1 MDTGWSISVTNLRQ
15 ANNRLFN
22 HSVHL
27 SRETRAMNEQ
37 ILSAIRQRLHHRGL
51 DAYIAYT
58 PSNFYYTTGFQ
69 SYFLMQ
75 WWRMQGTVLAVI
87 PADES
92 LEIGMMIGDFEAKP
106 AQRVSGIRDVRPYRL
121 WPEIRDAEMLQ
132 EPLESGEAEIPRP
145 AQFDEDEQ
153 DEIVRGLLGDR
164 GLLNARIGTDLRY
177 MLFNSHRRFS
187 ALAPQAEWVDFTN
200 DMYELRR
207 IKYPFEV
214 ERLRRAT
221 ELSEA
226 GMRFAIENA
235 RPGMTATDVRHR
247 YAMGVAQA
255 AMGDA
260 RYQDY
265 TDYWILPAVGAGVG
279 VGVDSERDAGLQE
292 GDLIKFDC
300 GTTVGGYRGDG
311 GRTFVYKR
319 AKPAAERLFGVLQEA
334 HDKACAEIRPGVEI
348 GEIFR
353 TAQDYITR
361 NGYPRFRRG
370 HYGHSLGID
379 TFHEEPPYVS
389 EGDRTLIEEGMVLAI
404 ETPAY
409 TTDAGAIMIEDLVH
423 VLPDGIERLHKLPHE
438 LGVIS

>member
-1 MDTGWSISVTNLRQ
+1 V
-15 ANNRLFN
+15 
-22 HSVHL
+22 
-27 SRETRAMNEQ
+27 NEQ
-37 ILSAIRQRLHHRGL
+37 IISSIRRRLHERGL
-51 DAYIAYT
+51 DAYVAYT
-58 PSNFYYTTGFQ
+58 PSNVFYATGFQ

-75 WWRMQGTVLAVI
+75 WWRMQGTVLAII

-92 LEIGMMIGDFEAKP
+92 VEVGMMIGDFEANP
-106 AQRVSGIRDVRPYRL
+106 ARRVSGIRDVRAYRL
-121 WPEIRDAEMLQ
+121 WPEIRDAEAVGV
-132 EPLESGEAEIPRP
+132 PLRSGETEVPRP
-145 AQFDEDEQ
+145 AQFDEGEQ

-164 GLLNARIGTDLRY
+164 GLLGARIGSDLRY
-177 MLFNSHRRFS
+177 MLFDSYRRFS
-187 ALAPQAEWVDFTN
+187 AVAPQAQWVDFT
-200 DMYELRR
+200 DEMYALRR
-207 IKYPFEV
+207 IKYPSEV

-226 GMRFAIENA
+226 GMRFAVEDL
-235 RPGMTATDVRHR
+235 RPGMTATEVRHR
-247 YAMGVAQA
+247 YVIGVAQA

-265 TDYWILPAVGAGVG
+265 SDDWILPAVGAGVG
-279 VGVDSERDAGLQE
+279 IGVDSERDAGLQE

-311 GRTFVYKR
+311 GRTFVYGR
-319 AKPAAERLFGVLQEA
+319 VKPAAERLFGVLQEA
-334 HDKACAEIRPGVEI
+334 HDRACEAIRPGVEV

-353 TAQDYITR
+353 IAQGHITT

-389 EGDRTLIEEGMVLAI
+389 EGERTPIEEGMVLAI

-423 VLPDGIERLHKLPHE
+423 VLPNGIERLHKLPHE
-438 LGVIS
+438 LGVVS

>member
-1 MDTGWSISVTNLRQ
+1 
-15 ANNRLFN
+15 
-22 HSVHL
+22 
-27 SRETRAMNEQ
+27 MNEQ
-37 ILSAIRQRLHHRGL
+37 VISSIRRRLHERGL
-51 DAYIAYT
+51 DAYVAYT
-58 PSNFYYTTGFQ
+58 PSNVFYATGFQ

-92 LEIGMMIGDFEAKP
+92 VEVGMMIGDFEANP
-106 AQRVSGIRDVRPYRL
+106 ARRVSGIRDVRAYRL
-121 WPEIRDAEMLQ
+121 WPEIRDAEAVGV
-132 EPLESGEAEIPRP
+132 PLGSGETEAPRP
-145 AQFDEDEQ
+145 AQFDEGEQ

-164 GLLNARIGTDLRY
+164 GLLGARIGSDLRY
-177 MLFNSHRRFS
+177 MLFDSYRRFS
-187 ALAPQAEWVDFTN
+187 AVAPQARWVDFT
-200 DMYELRR
+200 DEMYALRR
-207 IKYPFEV
+207 IKYPSEV

-226 GMRFAIENA
+226 GMRFAVEDL
-235 RPGMTATDVRHR
+235 RPGMTATEVRHR
-247 YAMGVAQA
+247 YVMGVAQA

-265 TDYWILPAVGAGVG
+265 SDDWILPAVGAGVG
-279 VGVDSERDAGLQE
+279 IGVDSERDAGLQE

-311 GRTFVYKR
+311 GRTFVYGR
-319 AKPAAERLFGVLQEA
+319 VKPAAGRLFGVLQEA
-334 HDKACAEIRPGVEI
+334 HDRACEAIRPGVEV

-353 TAQDYITR
+353 IAQDHITT

-389 EGDRTLIEEGMVLAI
+389 EGERTPIAEGMVLAI

-423 VLPDGIERLHKLPHE
+423 VLPNGIERLHKLPHE
-438 LGVIS
+438 LGVVS

>member
-1 MDTGWSISVTNLRQ
+1 
-15 ANNRLFN
+15 
-22 HSVHL
+22 
-27 SRETRAMNEQ
+27 MNEQ
-37 ILSAIRQRLHHRGL
+37 VLRSVRQRLHERGL

-58 PSNFYYTTGFQ
+58 PSNVFYATGFQ

-87 PADES
+87 PADDS
-92 LEIGMMIGDFEAKP
+92 LEVGMMIGDFEATP
-106 AQRVSGIRDVRPYRL
+106 ARRVTAIRDVRAYRL
-121 WPEIRDAEMLQ
+121 WPEIRDAEAVR
-132 EPLESGEAEIPRP
+132 EPLRAGETETPRP
-145 AQFDEDEQ
+145 AQYDEGEQ
-153 DEIVRGLLGDR
+153 DGIVRGLLGDR
-164 GLLNARIGTDLRY
+164 GLLDARIGTDLRY
-177 MLFNSHRRFS
+177 MLFDSYRRFS
-187 ALAPQAEWVDFTN
+187 AVAPGARWEDFTE
-200 DMYELRR
+200 DMYALRR

-226 GMRFAIENA
+226 GMRFAVEGL

-247 YAMGVAQA
+247 YVMGVAQA
-255 AMGDA
+255 AAGDP
-260 RYQDY
+260 RYADY
-265 TDYWILPAVGAGVG
+265 SDDWILPAVGAGVG
-279 VGVDSERDAGLQE
+279 IGVDSERDAGLQE

-311 GRTFVYKR
+311 GRTFAYGRV
-319 AKPAAERLFGVLQEA
+319 KPAAERLFGVLQEA
-334 HDKACAEIRPGVEI
+334 HDRACAEIRPGVEV

-353 TAQDYITR
+353 IAQDHIME

-389 EGDRTLIEEGMVLAI
+389 EGERTPVEEGMVLAI

-423 VLPDGIERLHKLPHE
+423 VLPNGIERLHKLPHE
-438 LGVIS
+438 LGVVS

>member
-1 MDTGWSISVTNLRQ
+1 MDER
-15 ANNRLFN
+15 
-22 HSVHL
+22 
-27 SRETRAMNEQ
+27 
-37 ILSAIRQRLHHRGL
+37 ILSAIRGRLRARGL
-51 DAYIAYT
+51 DAYLAYT
-58 PSNFYYTTGFQ
+58 PSNVFYATGFQ

-92 LEIGMMIGDFEAKP
+92 VAVGMMIGDFEAKP
-106 AQRVSGIRDVRPYRL
+106 AQRVSGIRDVRAYRL
-121 WPEIRDAEMLQ
+121 WPEIRDAEALR
-132 EPLESGEAEIPRP
+132 EPSPDGETPRP
-145 AQFDEDEQ
+145 AQFDEGEQ
-153 DEIVRGLLGDR
+153 DGILRGLLGDR
-164 GLLNARIGTDLRY
+164 GLLEARIGTDLRY
-177 MLFNSHRRFS
+177 VLHDSFRRFS
-187 ALAPQAEWVDFTN
+187 AVAPGVEWADFTN

-226 GMRFAIENA
+226 GMRHAVEEL
-235 RPGMTATDVRHR
+235 RPGMTAADVRHR
-247 YAMGVAQA
+247 YVAGVAAA
-255 AMGDA
+255 AMRDE

-279 VGVDSERDAGLQE
+279 IGVDSERDAGLRE

-311 GRTFVYKR
+311 GRTFAYRKVKS
-319 AKPAAERLFGVLQEA
+319 AADRLFGVLQEA
-334 HDKACAEIRPGVEI
+334 HDRACAQIRPGVEI
-348 GEIFR
+348 GDIFR
-353 TAQDYITR
+353 VAQDHITK

-389 EGDRTLIEEGMVLAI
+389 EGDRTVVQEGMVLAI

-423 VLPDGIERLHKLPHE
+423 VLPNGIERLHGLPHG
-438 LGVIS
+438 LAVVS

>member
-1 MDTGWSISVTNLRQ
+1 
-15 ANNRLFN
+15 
-22 HSVHL
+22 
-27 SRETRAMNEQ
+27 MNEQ
-37 ILSAIRQRLHHRGL
+37 ILSSIRRRLQARNL
-51 DAYIAYT
+51 DAYVAYT
-58 PSNFYYTTGFQ
+58 PSNVFYATGFQ

-75 WWRMQGTVLAVI
+75 WWRMQGTVLVVI

-92 LEIGMMIGDFEAKP
+92 LEPGMMIGDFEAKP
-106 AQRVSGIRDVRPYRL
+106 AQRVSGISDVRPFRL

-132 EPLESGEAEIPRP
+132 APLGSGETEAPRP
-145 AQFDEDEQ
+145 AQFDEGEQ

-164 GLLNARIGTDLRY
+164 GLLDARIGTDVRY
-177 MLFNSHRRFS
+177 MLFDSYRRFS
-187 ALAPQAEWVDFTN
+187 NIAPRAEWADFT
-200 DMYELRR
+200 DEMYGIRSV
-207 IKYPFEV
+207 KHPFEV

-226 GMRFAIENA
+226 GMRFAVEEL
-235 RPGMTATDVRHR
+235 RPGMTATDVRQR
-247 YAMGVAQA
+247 YVMGVAQA
-255 AMGDA
+255 AMDDE
-260 RYQDY
+260 RYAGY
-265 TDYWILPAVGAGVG
+265 SDYWILPAVGSGVG
-279 VGVDSERDAGLQE
+279 IGVDSERDAGLQP

-311 GRTFVYKR
+311 GRTFVYR
-319 AKPAAERLFGVLQEA
+319 RPKPAAERLFDVLQEA
-334 HDKACAEIRPGVEI
+334 HDRACEAIKPGVEV

-353 TAQDYITR
+353 IAQNHITR

-389 EGDRTLIEEGMVLAI
+389 ENERTLIQPGMVLAI

-423 VLPDGIERLHKLPHE
+423 VLPDGIERLHQLPHE
-438 LGVIS
+438 LGVVS

>member
-1 MDTGWSISVTNLRQ
+1 
-15 ANNRLFN
+15 
-22 HSVHL
+22 
-27 SRETRAMNEQ
+27 MNQQ
-37 ILSAIRQRLHHRGL
+37 ILSAIRGRLRDRGL

-58 PSNFYYTTGFQ
+58 PSNVFYATSFQ

-75 WWRMQGTVLAVI
+75 WWRMQGTVLSVI

-92 LEIGMMIGDFEAKP
+92 VEAGMMVGDFEARP
-106 AQRVSGIRDVRPYRL
+106 AQRVSGLVDVRAYRL
-121 WPEIRDAEMLQ
+121 WPEIRDAEAVR
-132 EPLESGEAEIPRP
+132 EPLGGGESEMPRP
-145 AQFDEDEQ
+145 AQFDEGEQ
-153 DEIVRGLLGDR
+153 DTIVRGLLGDR
-164 GLLNARIGTDLRY
+164 GLLGARIGTDLRY
-177 MLFNSHRRFS
+177 MLFDSYRRLS
-187 ALAPQAEWVDFTN
+187 ALAPEAEWVDFTG

-214 ERLRRAT
+214 ERLKLAT

-226 GMRFAIENA
+226 GIRFVVENL
-235 RPGMTATDVRHR
+235 RPGMSATDVRHR
-247 YAMGVAQA
+247 YVMGVARA
-255 AMGDA
+255 AVEDP

-265 TDYWILPAVGAGVG
+265 TDQWILPAVGAGVG
-279 VGVDSERDAGLQE
+279 IGVDSERDAGLQE

-311 GRTFVYKR
+311 GRTFAYGRV
-319 AKPAAERLFGVLQEA
+319 KPAADHLFGVLQEA
-334 HDKACAEIRPGVEI
+334 HDSACAQIRPGVEV

-353 TAQDYITR
+353 IAQDCITK

-389 EGDRTLIEEGMVLAI
+389 EADRTAIEPGMVLAI

-423 VLPDGIERLHKLPHE
+423 VLEDGIERLHRLPHG
-438 LGVIS
+438 LTVIA

>member
-1 MDTGWSISVTNLRQ
+1 
-15 ANNRLFN
+15 
-22 HSVHL
+22 
-27 SRETRAMNEQ
+27 MNEQ
-37 ILSAIRQRLHHRGL
+37 VLASIRRRLHERGL

-58 PSNFYYTTGFQ
+58 PSNVFYATGFQ

-92 LEIGMMIGDFEAKP
+92 IEVGMMIGDFEAKP
-106 AQRVSGIRDVRPYRL
+106 ARRVSGIRDVRAYRL
-121 WPEIRDAEMLQ
+121 WPEIRDAEAVR
-132 EPLESGEAEIPRP
+132 EPLAPGEAEAPRP
-145 AQFDEDEQ
+145 AQYDEGEQ
-153 DEIVRGLLGDR
+153 DGIVRGLLGDR
-164 GLLNARIGTDLRY
+164 GLLGARIGTDLRY
-177 MLFNSHRRFS
+177 MLFDSYRRFS
-187 ALAPQAEWVDFTN
+187 AVAPGAQWVDFT
-200 DMYELRR
+200 DEMYALRR
-207 IKYPFEV
+207 IKYPDEV

-226 GMRFAIENA
+226 GMRFAVEDL

-247 YAMGVAQA
+247 YVMGVARA
-255 AMGDA
+255 AMDDP

-265 TDYWILPAVGAGVG
+265 SDDWILPAVGAGVG
-279 VGVDSERDAGLQE
+279 IGVDSERDAGLQE

-311 GRTFVYKR
+311 GRTFVYGR

-334 HDKACAEIRPGVEI
+334 HGRACAAIRPGVAV

-353 TAQDYITR
+353 IAQDHITT

-379 TFHEEPPYVS
+379 TFHEEPPYVA
-389 EGDRTLIEEGMVLAI
+389 EGERTPIEEGMVLAI

-423 VLPDGIERLHKLPHE
+423 VLPNGIERLHKLPHE
-438 LGVIS
+438 LGVVS

>member
-1 MDTGWSISVTNLRQ
+1 
-15 ANNRLFN
+15 
-22 HSVHL
+22 
-27 SRETRAMNEQ
+27 MNEQ
-37 ILSAIRQRLHHRGL
+37 IISSIRRRLHERGL

-58 PSNFYYTTGFQ
+58 PSNVFYTTGFQ

-92 LEIGMMIGDFEAKP
+92 VEVGMMIGDFEAGP
-106 AQRVSGIRDVRPYRL
+106 AQRVSGIRDVRAYRL
-121 WPEIRDAEMLQ
+121 WPEIRDAEAVGV
-132 EPLESGEAEIPRP
+132 PLVNGETEAPRP
-145 AQFDEDEQ
+145 AQFDEGEQ
-153 DEIVRGLLGDR
+153 DGIVRELLGDR
-164 GLLNARIGTDLRY
+164 GLLGARIGSDLRY
-177 MLFNSHRRFS
+177 MLFDSYRRFS
-187 ALAPQAEWVDFTN
+187 AVAPQAQWVDFT
-200 DMYELRR
+200 DEMYALRR
-207 IKYPFEV
+207 VKYPSEV

-226 GMRFAIENA
+226 GMRFAVENL

-247 YAMGVAQA
+247 YVMGVAQA

-265 TDYWILPAVGAGVG
+265 SDDWILPAVGAGVG
-279 VGVDSERDAGLQE
+279 IGVDSERDAGLQE

-311 GRTFVYKR
+311 GRTFVYGR
-319 AKPAAERLFGVLQEA
+319 VKPAAERLFGVLEEA
-334 HDKACAEIRPGVEI
+334 HNRACEAIRPGVEV

-353 TAQDYITR
+353 IAQGHITS

-389 EGDRTLIEEGMVLAI
+389 EDERTPIEEGMVLAI

-423 VLPDGIERLHKLPHE
+423 VLPSGIERLHKLPHE

>member
-1 MDTGWSISVTNLRQ
+1 MKD
-15 ANNRLFN
+15 
-22 HSVHL
+22 
-27 SRETRAMNEQ
+27 Q
-37 ILSAIRQRLHHRGL
+37 ILSAIRGRLRDRGL
-51 DAYIAYT
+51 DAYVAYT
-58 PSNFYYTTGFQ
+58 PSNVFYATGFQ

-92 LEIGMMIGDFEAKP
+92 VEVGMMIGDFEAKP
-106 AQRVSGIRDVRPYRL
+106 AQGVSGISDVRSYML
-121 WPEIRDAEMLQ
+121 WPEIRDAEAVQ
-132 EPLESGEAEIPRP
+132 EPLGSGETETARP

-153 DEIVRGLLGDR
+153 DGIVRGLLGDR
-164 GLLNARIGTDLRY
+164 GLLGARIGTDLRY
-177 MLFNSHRRFS
+177 MLFDSYRRFS
-187 ALAPQAEWVDFTN
+187 SLAPDAEWVDFTD
-200 DMYELRR
+200 DMYALRR

-214 ERLRRAT
+214 ERLRLAT

-226 GMRFAIENA
+226 GMRFVVENLE
-235 RPGMTATDVRHR
+235 PGMNATDVRHR
-247 YAMGVAQA
+247 YVMGVARA
-255 AMGDA
+255 ADGDG
-260 RYQDY
+260 RYENYSDQ
-265 TDYWILPAVGAGVG
+265 WILPAVGAGVG
-279 VGVDSERDAGLQE
+279 IGVDSERDAGLAE

-311 GRTFVYKR
+311 GRTFVYGR
-319 AKPAAERLFGVLQEA
+319 SRPAAARLFGVLQEA
-334 HDKACAEIRPGVEI
+334 HDMACDRIRPGVEI

-353 TAQDYITR
+353 TAQDHITK

-389 EGDRTLIEEGMVLAI
+389 RDERTPIEAGMVLAI

-423 VLPDGIERLHKLPHE
+423 VLPDGIERLHKLPHG
-438 LGVIS
+438 LTAVS

>member
-1 MDTGWSISVTNLRQ
+1 MCAVND
-15 ANNRLFN
+15 
-22 HSVHL
+22 
-27 SRETRAMNEQ
+27 Q
-37 ILSAIRQRLHHRGL
+37 ILAAIRRRLQERGL

-58 PSNFYYTTGFQ
+58 PSNVFYATGFQ

-75 WWRMQGTVLAVI
+75 WWRMHGTVLAII

-92 LEIGMMIGDFEAKP
+92 VEVGMMVGDFEAKP
-106 AQRVSGIRDVRPYRL
+106 AQRVSGIGDVRSYRL
-121 WPEIRDAEMLQ
+121 WPEIRDAEAVQ
-132 EPLESGEAEIPRP
+132 EPLGSEESELPRP

-153 DEIVRGLLGDR
+153 DEIVRSLLGDR
-164 GLLNARIGTDLRY
+164 GLLGARIGTDLRY
-177 MLFNSHRRFS
+177 MLFDSYRRFS
-187 ALAPQAEWVDFTN
+187 SVASDAEWVDFTG

-207 IKYPFEV
+207 IKYSFEV
-214 ERLRRAT
+214 ERLRLAT

-226 GMRFAIENA
+226 GMRFVVESLE
-235 RPGMTATDVRHR
+235 PGMSATDVRHR
-247 YAMGVAQA
+247 YVMGVARA
-255 AMGDA
+255 ATEDP

-265 TDYWILPAVGAGVG
+265 SDQWILPAVGAGVG
-279 VGVDSERDAGLQE
+279 IGVDSERDAGLKD

-311 GRTFVYKR
+311 GRTFAYGRVKS
-319 AKPAAERLFGVLQEA
+319 AAGRLFGVLQEA
-334 HDKACAEIRPGVEI
+334 HDRACAEIRPGVEV

-353 TAQDYITR
+353 IAQDHITR

-389 EGDRTLIEEGMVLAI
+389 EGDRTPIQEGMVLAI

-423 VLPDGIERLHKLPHE
+423 VHSGGIERLHKLPHG
-438 LGVIS
+438 LRVAL

>member
-1 MDTGWSISVTNLRQ
+1 
-15 ANNRLFN
+15 
-22 HSVHL
+22 
-27 SRETRAMNEQ
+27 MNEQ
-37 ILSAIRQRLHHRGL
+37 ILSSIRKRLRARGL
-51 DAYIAYT
+51 DAYLAYT
-58 PSNFYYTTGFQ
+58 PSNVFYATGFQ

-75 WWRMQGTVLAVI
+75 WWRMQGTVLALI

-92 LEIGMMIGDFEAKP
+92 IEAGMMVGDFEAKS
-106 AQRVSGIRDVRPYRL
+106 ARQASGIEDVRAFRL
-121 WPEIRDAEMLQ
+121 WVETRDAMLLG
-132 EPLESGEAEIPRP
+132 EPLGTAETESPRP
-145 AQFDEDEQ
+145 AQFDEEEQ
-153 DEIVRGLLGDR
+153 DEILCGLLGDR
-164 GLLNARIGTDLRY
+164 GLLGARIGTDLRY
-177 MLFNSHRRFS
+177 VLHDSFRRMTTI
-187 ALAPQAEWVDFTN
+187 APQAEWRDFTS

-207 IKYPFEV
+207 VKYPFEV

-226 GMRFAIENA
+226 GMRYAVEGL
-235 RPGMTATDVRHR
+235 RPGMTAADVRHR
-247 YAMGVAQA
+247 YVVGVAQA
-255 AMGDA
+255 AMDDP
-260 RYQDY
+260 RYRDY
-265 TDYWILPAVGAGVG
+265 TDHWILPAVGGGVE
-279 VGVDSERDAGLQE
+279 VGVDSEHGVGLQS

-311 GRTFVYKR
+311 GRTFVYGK

-334 HDKACAEIRPGVEI
+334 HDRTCAEIRPGIEI

-353 TAQDYITR
+353 VAQDHITR

-389 EGDRTLIEEGMVLAI
+389 SGNGTTIETGMILAI

-423 VLPDGIERLHKLPHE
+423 VQPDGIERLHRLPHGLLE
-438 LGVIS
+438 VS

>member
-1 MDTGWSISVTNLRQ
+1 
-15 ANNRLFN
+15 
-22 HSVHL
+22 
-27 SRETRAMNEQ
+27 MNEQ
-37 ILSAIRQRLHHRGL
+37 VLASIRRRLHERGL

-58 PSNFYYTTGFQ
+58 PSNVFYATGFQ

-92 LEIGMMIGDFEAKP
+92 IEVGMMIGDFEAKP
-106 AQRVSGIRDVRPYRL
+106 ARRVSGIRDVRAYRL
-121 WPEIRDAEMLQ
+121 WPEIRDAEAVR
-132 EPLESGEAEIPRP
+132 EPLATGEAEAPRP
-145 AQFDEDEQ
+145 AQYDEGEQ
-153 DEIVRGLLGDR
+153 DGIVRGLLGDR
-164 GLLNARIGTDLRY
+164 GLLGARIGIDLRY
-177 MLFNSHRRFS
+177 MLFDSYRRFS
-187 ALAPQAEWVDFTN
+187 AVAPGAQWVDFT
-200 DMYELRR
+200 DEMYALRR
-207 IKYPFEV
+207 IKYPDEV

-226 GMRFAIENA
+226 GMRFAVEDL

-247 YAMGVAQA
+247 YVMGVARA
-255 AMGDA
+255 AMDDP

-265 TDYWILPAVGAGVG
+265 SDDWILPAVGAGVG
-279 VGVDSERDAGLQE
+279 IGVDSERDAGLQE

-311 GRTFVYKR
+311 GRTFVYGR

-334 HDKACAEIRPGVEI
+334 HGRACAAIRPGVEV

-353 TAQDYITR
+353 IAQDHITT

-389 EGDRTLIEEGMVLAI
+389 EGERTPLEEGMVLAI

-423 VLPDGIERLHKLPHE
+423 VLPNGIERLHKLPHE
-438 LGVIS
+438 LGVVS

>member
-1 MDTGWSISVTNLRQ
+1 
-15 ANNRLFN
+15 
-22 HSVHL
+22 
-27 SRETRAMNEQ
+27 MNEQ
-37 ILSAIRQRLHHRGL
+37 ILSATRRRLHERGL

-58 PSNFYYTTGFQ
+58 PSNVFYTTGFQ

-75 WWRMQGTVLAVI
+75 WWRMQGTVLVVI

-92 LEIGMMIGDFEAKP
+92 LEVGMMVGDFEAKP
-106 AQRVSGIRDVRPYRL
+106 AQRVSGIDDVRPFRL
-121 WPEIRDAEMLQ
+121 WVELRDAQMLQ
-132 EPLESGEAEIPRP
+132 QPLEGGEPPRP
-145 AQFDEDEQ
+145 AQFDEGEQ
-153 DEIVRGLLGDR
+153 DDILRGLLGDR
-164 GLLNARIGTDLRY
+164 GLLGARIGTDARY
-177 MLFNSHRRFS
+177 MLLDSHRRFS
-187 ALAPQAEWVDFTN
+187 ALAPDVEWVDFTN

-221 ELSEA
+221 GLSEA
-226 GMRFAIENA
+226 GIRFAIESA
-235 RPGMTATDVRHR
+235 LPGITATEVRHR
-247 YAMGVAQA
+247 YVMGVAQA
-255 AMGDA
+255 ATSDP
-260 RYQDY
+260 RYRDY
-265 TDYWILPAVGAGVG
+265 SDHWILPAVGAGVG

-334 HDKACAEIRPGVEI
+334 HDRACEEIRPGVEI

-353 TAQDYITR
+353 IAQDHITT

-389 EGDRTLIEEGMVLAI
+389 EGERTPIEEGMVLAI

-423 VLPDGIERLHKLPHE
+423 VLPGGIERLHKLPHG
-438 LGVIS
+438 LGVVS

>member
-1 MDTGWSISVTNLRQ
+1 
-15 ANNRLFN
+15 
-22 HSVHL
+22 
-27 SRETRAMNEQ
+27 MNEQ
-37 ILSAIRQRLHHRGL
+37 ILSAIRRRLHERGL

-58 PSNFYYTTGFQ
+58 PSNVFYTTGFQ

-75 WWRMQGTVLAVI
+75 WWRMQGTVLAVV

-92 LEIGMMIGDFEAKP
+92 IEVGMMIGDFEARP
-106 AQRVSGIRDVRPYRL
+106 AQKVSGIRDVRAYRL
-121 WPEIRDAEMLQ
+121 WPEIRDAEAVR
-132 EPLESGEAEIPRP
+132 EPLATGEVEAPRP
-145 AQFDEDEQ
+145 AQYDEGEQ
-153 DEIVRGLLGDR
+153 DGIVRGLLGDR
-164 GLLNARIGTDLRY
+164 GLLEARIGTDLRY
-177 MLFNSHRRFS
+177 MLFDSYRRFS
-187 ALAPQAEWVDFTN
+187 AVAPQAQWVDFT
-200 DMYELRR
+200 DEMYALRR
-207 IKYPFEV
+207 IKYPSEV

-226 GMRFAIENA
+226 GMRFAVEEL

-247 YAMGVAQA
+247 YVMGVARA
-255 AMGDA
+255 AMDDT

-265 TDYWILPAVGAGVG
+265 SDDWILPAVGAGVG
-279 VGVDSERDAGLQE
+279 IGVDSERDAGLQE

-311 GRTFVYKR
+311 GRTFVYGKV
-319 AKPAAERLFGVLQEA
+319 KPAAERLFGVLQEA
-334 HDKACAEIRPGVEI
+334 HDGACGAIRPGVEV

-353 TAQDYITR
+353 IAQDHITK

-389 EGDRTLIEEGMVLAI
+389 EGERTPIEAGMVLAI

-423 VLPDGIERLHKLPHE
+423 VLPGGIERLHKLPHE
-438 LGVIS
+438 LGVVS

>member
-1 MDTGWSISVTNLRQ
+1 
-15 ANNRLFN
+15 
-22 HSVHL
+22 
-27 SRETRAMNEQ
+27 MNEQ
-37 ILSAIRQRLHHRGL
+37 VLAAIRRRLREREL
-51 DAYIAYT
+51 DAYVAYT
-58 PSNFYYTTGFQ
+58 PSNVFYATGFQ

-92 LEIGMMIGDFEAKP
+92 IEPGVMIGDFEAR
-106 AQRVSGIRDVRPYRL
+106 AVERVSGIRDVRAYRL
-121 WPEIRDAEMLQ
+121 WPEIRDAEAVR
-132 EPLESGEAEIPRP
+132 EPLATGETEASRP
-145 AQFDEDEQ
+145 AQYDEGEQ

-164 GLLNARIGTDLRY
+164 GLLGARIGTDLRY
-177 MLFNSHRRFS
+177 MLFDSYRRFS
-187 ALAPQAEWVDFTN
+187 AVAPGAQWVDFTD
-200 DMYELRR
+200 DMYALRR
-207 IKYPFEV
+207 IKYPAEV

-226 GMRFAIENA
+226 GMRFAVEDL

-247 YAMGVAQA
+247 YVMGVARA
-255 AMGDA
+255 AMADS
-260 RYQDY
+260 RYQEYSD
-265 TDYWILPAVGAGVG
+265 DWILPAVGAGVG
-279 VGVDSERDAGLQE
+279 IGVDSERDAGLQE
-292 GDLIKFDC
+292 GDLVKFDC

-311 GRTFVYKR
+311 GRTFVYGKV
-319 AKPAAERLFGVLQEA
+319 KPAAERLFSVLQEA
-334 HDKACAEIRPGVEI
+334 HDRACGAIRPGVEV

-353 TAQDYITR
+353 IAQDHITKS
-361 NGYPRFRRG
+361 GYPRFRRG

-389 EGDRTLIEEGMVLAI
+389 EGERTPIEEGMVLAI

-423 VLPDGIERLHKLPHE
+423 VLPNGIERLHKLPHE

>member
-1 MDTGWSISVTNLRQ
+1 
-15 ANNRLFN
+15 
-22 HSVHL
+22 
-27 SRETRAMNEQ
+27 MNERV
-37 ILSAIRQRLHHRGL
+37 ISSIRRRLRERGL
-51 DAYIAYT
+51 DAYVAYT
-58 PSNFYYTTGFQ
+58 PSNVFYATGFQ

-92 LEIGMMIGDFEAKP
+92 VEVGMMIGDFEANP
-106 AQRVSGIRDVRPYRL
+106 ARRVSGIRDVRAYRL
-121 WPEIRDAEMLQ
+121 WPEIRDAETVGV
-132 EPLESGEAEIPRP
+132 PLRSGETEAPRP
-145 AQFDEDEQ
+145 AQFDEGEQ

-164 GLLNARIGTDLRY
+164 GLLGARIGSDLRY
-177 MLFNSHRRFS
+177 MLLDSYRRFS
-187 ALAPQAEWVDFTN
+187 AVAPQARWVDFT
-200 DMYELRR
+200 DEMYALRR
-207 IKYPFEV
+207 IKYPSEV

-226 GMRFAIENA
+226 GMRFAVEDL
-235 RPGMTATDVRHR
+235 RPGMTATEVRHR
-247 YAMGVAQA
+247 YVMGVAQA

-265 TDYWILPAVGAGVG
+265 SDDWILPAVGAGVG
-279 VGVDSERDAGLQE
+279 IGVDSERDAGLQE

-311 GRTFVYKR
+311 GRTFVYGR
-319 AKPAAERLFGVLQEA
+319 VKPAAERLFGVLQEA
-334 HDKACAEIRPGVEI
+334 HDRACEAIRPGVEV

-353 TAQDYITR
+353 IAQGHITTS
-361 NGYPRFRRG
+361 GYPRFRRG

-389 EGDRTLIEEGMVLAI
+389 EGERTPIEEGMVLAI

-423 VLPDGIERLHKLPHE
+423 VLPNGIERLHKLPHE

>member
-1 MDTGWSISVTNLRQ
+1 V
-15 ANNRLFN
+15 
-22 HSVHL
+22 
-27 SRETRAMNEQ
+27 NEQ
-37 ILSAIRQRLHHRGL
+37 VISSIRRRLHERGL
-51 DAYIAYT
+51 DAYVAYT
-58 PSNFYYTTGFQ
+58 PSNVFYATGFQ

-75 WWRMQGTVLAVI
+75 WWRMQGTVLAII

-92 LEIGMMIGDFEAKP
+92 VEVGMMIGDFEANP
-106 AQRVSGIRDVRPYRL
+106 ARRVSGIRDVRAYRL
-121 WPEIRDAEMLQ
+121 WPEIRDAEAVGV
-132 EPLESGEAEIPRP
+132 PLRSGETEVPRP
-145 AQFDEDEQ
+145 AQFDEGEQ

-164 GLLNARIGTDLRY
+164 GLLGARIGSDLRY
-177 MLFNSHRRFS
+177 MLFDSYRRFS
-187 ALAPQAEWVDFTN
+187 AVAPQAQWVDFT
-200 DMYELRR
+200 DEMYALRR
-207 IKYPFEV
+207 IKYPSEV

-226 GMRFAIENA
+226 GMRFAVEDL
-235 RPGMTATDVRHR
+235 RPGMTATEVRHR
-247 YAMGVAQA
+247 YVIGVAQA

-265 TDYWILPAVGAGVG
+265 SDDWILPAVGAGVG
-279 VGVDSERDAGLQE
+279 IGVDSERDAGLQE

-311 GRTFVYKR
+311 GRTFVYGR
-319 AKPAAERLFGVLQEA
+319 VKPAAERLFGVLQEA
-334 HDKACAEIRPGVEI
+334 HDRACEAIRPGVEV

-353 TAQDYITR
+353 IAQGHITT

-389 EGDRTLIEEGMVLAI
+389 EGERTPIEEGMVLAI

-423 VLPDGIERLHKLPHE
+423 VLPNGIERLHKLPHE
-438 LGVIS
+438 LGVVS

>member
-1 MDTGWSISVTNLRQ
+1 
-15 ANNRLFN
+15 
-22 HSVHL
+22 
-27 SRETRAMNEQ
+27 MNER
-37 ILSAIRQRLHHRGL
+37 ILSAIRRRLHARGL
-51 DAYIAYT
+51 DAYIACT
-58 PSNFYYTTGFQ
+58 PSNVFYTTGFQ

-92 LEIGMMIGDFEAKP
+92 MEAGMMVGDFEAGP
-106 AQRVSGIRDVRPYRL
+106 ARRVSGIRDVRAFRL
-121 WPEIRDAEMLQ
+121 WPEIRDATMLE
-132 EPLESGEAEIPRP
+132 EPLGSGETETPRP

-153 DEIVRGLLGDR
+153 DTIVRGLLGDR
-164 GLLNARIGTDLRY
+164 GLLDGRIGTDLRY
-177 MLFNSHRRFS
+177 ILHDSLRRLS
-187 ALAPQAEWVDFTN
+187 AVAKGAEWVDFTAE
-200 DMYELRR
+200 MYELRR
-207 IKYPFEV
+207 VKYPFEV

-226 GMRFAIENA
+226 GMRFAVESL
-235 RPGMTATDVRHR
+235 RPGMRATDVRHN
-247 YAMGVAQA
+247 YMIGVARA
-255 AMGDA
+255 AVGDP
-260 RYQDY
+260 RYEDY
-265 TDYWILPAVGAGVG
+265 SDEWILPAVGAGVG
-279 VGVDSERDAGLQE
+279 IGVDSERDAGLQK

-311 GRTFVYKR
+311 GRTFAYGRV
-319 AKPAAERLFGVLQEA
+319 KPAAERLFGVLQEA
-334 HDKACAEIRPGVEI
+334 HDRACEEIRPGVEV

-353 TAQDYITR
+353 IAQDHITA

-389 EGDRTLIEEGMVLAI
+389 SGERTLIEEGMVLAI

-423 VLPDGIERLHKLPHE
+423 VLPEGTERLHRMPHG
-438 LGVIS
+438 LTIVS

>member
-1 MDTGWSISVTNLRQ
+1 
-15 ANNRLFN
+15 
-22 HSVHL
+22 
-27 SRETRAMNEQ
+27 MNEQ
-37 ILSAIRQRLHHRGL
+37 IISSIRRRLRERGL
-51 DAYIAYT
+51 DAYVAYT
-58 PSNFYYTTGFQ
+58 PSNVFYATGFQ

-92 LEIGMMIGDFEAKP
+92 IEVGMMIGDFEANP
-106 AQRVSGIRDVRPYRL
+106 ARRVSGIRDVRAYRL
-121 WPEIRDAEMLQ
+121 WPEIRDAEAVG
-132 EPLESGEAEIPRP
+132 EPLGSGETEAPRP
-145 AQFDEDEQ
+145 AQFDEGEQ
-153 DEIVRGLLGDR
+153 DGIVRGLLGDR
-164 GLLNARIGTDLRY
+164 GLLGARIGSDLRY
-177 MLFNSHRRFS
+177 MLFDSYRRFS
-187 ALAPQAEWVDFTN
+187 AVAPQAQWVDFT
-200 DMYELRR
+200 DEMYALRR
-207 IKYPFEV
+207 VKYPSEV

-226 GMRFAIENA
+226 GMRFAVEDL
-235 RPGMTATDVRHR
+235 RPGMTATEVRHR
-247 YAMGVAQA
+247 YVMGVAQA

-265 TDYWILPAVGAGVG
+265 SDDWILPAVGAGVG
-279 VGVDSERDAGLQE
+279 IGVDSERDAGLQE

-311 GRTFVYKR
+311 GRTFVYR
-319 AKPAAERLFGVLQEA
+319 RVKPAAERLFGVLQEA
-334 HDKACAEIRPGVEI
+334 HDRACEAIRPGVEV

-353 TAQDYITR
+353 IAQGHITN

-389 EGDRTLIEEGMVLAI
+389 EGERTPIEEGMVLAI

-423 VLPDGIERLHKLPHE
+423 VLPNGIERLHKLPHE